1 MGGGDMG
8 GSSGRR
14 YSLTASMMFH
24 NLLNTVNPAA
34 PIGSLNSPEFGQAI
48 SQASGGFGGPGGAAQ
63 AFNRRI
69 DFSLRFSF

>member
-1 MGGGDMG
+1 MG

-24 NLLNTVNPAA
+24 NLFNTVNPAA

-48 SQASGGFGGPGGAAQ
+48 AQASGGFGGPGGAAQ

>member
-1 MGGGDMG
+1 
-8 GSSGRR
+8 
-14 YSLTASMMFH
+14 MFH

-34 PIGSLNSPEFGQAI
+34 PIGNLISPSYGEAI

-69 DFSLRFSF
+69 DLSLRFSF

>member
-1 MGGGDMG
+1 
-8 GSSGRR
+8 
-14 YSLTASMMFH
+14 MFH

-34 PIGSLNSPEFGQAI
+34 PIGSLISPEFGQAI